1 MRVLITVPDELIHKI
16 DEFVKGKYN
25 NRSHF
30 VAEACK
36 EKMIREQE

>member
-1 MRVLITVPDELIHKI
+1 MITIPDELLIKI
-16 DEFVKGKYN
+16 DNFVKRKYN